1 MLIIN
6 PVIELSS
13 RTDMTQAIAD
23 NATVLRE
30 FKHLALVFWHEFNNF
45 KQVIVVIN

>member
-1 MLIIN
+1 
-6 PVIELSS
+6 
-13 RTDMTQAIAD
+13 MTQAIAD

-45 KQVIVVIN
+45 KQVIVVINFTFLNLPSYIGV